1 MEALFLLS
9 GASVTHSDG
18 YPGWKPNLQSRIKE
32 IVTQSFTN
40 LFGYAPIV
48 SAIHAGLECG
58 LFKAKS
64 PKLDM
69 ISIGP
74 EINGNHSPN
83 EQCSIS
89 SVNKYWKHL
98 KDILSKVADINK

>member
-1 MEALFLLS
+1 MFVLS

-18 YPGWKPNLQSRIKE
+18 YPGWKPNLQSPIMD
-32 IVTQSFTN
+32 IVVKSFSD
-40 LFGYAPIV
+40 LFGYAPTV

-64 PKLDM
+64 NKLDM

-89 SVNKYWKHL
+89 SVEKYWKHL
-98 KDILSKVADINK
+98 KDILGRVAEIN